1 MSVHDTV
8 TKVVTAV
15 DAAIKVSI
23 IRDERTRSESAYL
36 RPLQDERC
44 VNSNTFTLYMQVVL

>member
-1 MSVHDTV
+1 VFISAHDTV
-8 TKVVTAV
+8 TIVVTAL

-36 RPLQDERC
+36 RP
-44 VNSNTFTLYMQVVL
+44 MI